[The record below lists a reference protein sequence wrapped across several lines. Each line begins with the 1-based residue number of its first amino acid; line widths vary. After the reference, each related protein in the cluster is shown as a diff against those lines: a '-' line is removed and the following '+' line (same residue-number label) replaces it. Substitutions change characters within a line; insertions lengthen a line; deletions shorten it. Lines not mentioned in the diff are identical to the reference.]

1 MKTLQLFVKRF
12 ADVFFSILL
21 LTLLSP
27 LFAVFSSLIKSED
40 KGKIFFLQERLG
52 KNGKVFKIIKF
63 RTMVEG
69 AQKKGKG
76 IHVSE
81 SDDRITKVGS
91 FLRKTSLDEIPQLI
105 NILRGNMSFIGP
117 RPPLTFFPKEYI
129 DYSEKEKIRFRMK
142 PGMTGLAQINGRNEI
157 DWFKRFEFDIIY
169 VENWS
174 LLKDLKILFGTFFYI
189 LRKKGVY
196 SSGK

>member
-40 KGKIFFLQERLG
+40 KGRVFFLQERLG
-52 KNGKVFKIIKF
+52 KKGKIFKIIKF
-63 RTMVEG
+63 RTMIEG

-81 SDDRITKVGS
+81 NDDRITRIGS
-91 FLRKTSLDEIPQLI
+91 LLRKTSLDEIPQLV
-105 NILRGNMSFIGP
+105 NILKGDMSFIGP
-117 RPPLTFFPKEYI
+117 RPPLTFFPKEYS
-129 DYSEKEKIRFRMK
+129 DYNEKEKIRFVFFVWVALPLLVFLMK
-142 PGMTGLAQINGRNEI
+142 
-157 DWFKRFEFDIIY
+157 
-169 VENWS
+169 
-174 LLKDLKILFGTFFYI
+174 
-189 LRKKGVY
+189 
-196 SSGK
+196 